1 MEDPITPQKKILPTA
16 LGQVPTPP
24 PSAPVSQEA
33 ATDTNN
39 SLDYNSPLP
48 IREKQPLH
56 TDGGPEGDVKTW
68 IYASDTREKQRERF
82 LSVLHACY
90 PSNDTFNSARHPFYD
105 PEEAGDYEDF
115 IKCQEW
121 DGECPLDDDDY
132 NPLTDP
138 TWSTEVWEPKIGD
151 EGIENEQDLHMVLR
165 ARREH
170 KARSEAL
177 KSQLAQGMSF
187 LSVAQEMQLDDS
199 ESSSESEKEEK
210 SKDKEAEVCTKAPSD
225 PSHSTV
231 QPATSAKRVVV
242 FGEEEPSKRRRGQ
255 PGKNKKKRRGRKRKR
270 GSKANPNDSYRYNSD
285 SEDEKPAIKRAKGK
299 GKGKEKAAADDT
311 PWKAQTRAAARRT
324 GNMGMDGCYDID
336 SDNSTASEMIITAPE
351 NDGHEPKKGLFSR
364 FTSFIAG

>member
-1 MEDPITPQKKILPTA
+1 MEDPITPQKKVLPTA

-24 PSAPVSQEA
+24 PSTTVSQEA

-48 IREKQPLH
+48 FREKRPLD
-56 TDGGPEGDVKTW
+56 TDANTEGDVKSW

-82 LSVLHACY
+82 LSVLHASY

-105 PEEAGDYEDF
+105 PEEDGDYEDF

-121 DGECPLDDDDY
+121 DGECPVDDDDY

-151 EGIENEQDLHMVLR
+151 EGIENEQDLRMVLR

-170 KARSEAL
+170 KARSETL
-177 KSQLAQGMSF
+177 KSQLARGKSF
-187 LSVAQEMQLDDS
+187 LSVAQEMQLNDS
-199 ESSSESEKEEK
+199 ESSSESEKEENP
-210 SKDKEAEVCTKAPSD
+210 KDKEVEVKTKAPSD
-225 PSHSTV
+225 SSHSTI
-231 QPATSAKRVVV
+231 QPATPAKRVVV
-242 FGEEEPSKRRRGQ
+242 FGAEEPSKRRRGQ
-255 PGKNKKKRRGRKRKR
+255 PGKNKKKRRGGKRKR
-270 GSKANPNDSYRYNSD
+270 ASKANPNDSYKYNSD
-285 SEDEKPAIKRAKGK
+285 SEDEKPVLKRVKSKGK
-299 GKGKEKAAADDT
+299 GKATADDT
-311 PWKAQTRAAARRT
+311 PWKAQTRAAARHA

-336 SDNSTASEMIITAPE
+336 SDNATASDMVLSAAE